1 MPFRLGPYLA
11 ESTIGMG
18 ALGAIIGGTNAI
30 AKNVEQVRT
39 GKITEAEAVKDIG
52 KEALK
57 NGVVTAA
64 TFVTVASFGGELIL
78 SVGLTLVI
86 GSTLKYAWDRS
97 YDSIN
102 DKNKVQSAA
111 KNKKKGQIVE
121 DNPKNMFSS
130 NNRFLSQKSL

>member
-1 MPFRLGPYLA
+1 LPFRLGPYLA
-11 ESTIGMG
+11 KSTIGMG
-18 ALGAIIGGTNAI
+18 CPWRYNWRNECDS
-30 AKNVEQVRT
+30 KNVEQVRT

-78 SVGLTLVI
+78 SIGLTLVI

-97 YDSIN
+97 YDFI
-102 DKNKVQSAA
+102 K
-111 KNKKKGQIVE
+111 
-121 DNPKNMFSS
+121 
-130 NNRFLSQKSL
+130 

>member
-11 ESTIGMG
+11 ETTIGMG

-30 AKNVEQVRT
+30 AKNVQQVRT
-39 GKITEAEAVKDIG
+39 GAITESEAVKDIG

-97 YDSIN
+97 YDSIQN
-102 DKNKVQSAA
+102 SKKTNGSFANA
-111 KNKKKGQIVE
+111 KKKI
-121 DNPKNMFSS
+121 KTA
-130 NNRFLSQKSL
+130 NNTSKINGYIDKALIQKLL

>member
-1 MPFRLGPYLA
+1 LPFRLGPYLA

-78 SVGLTLVI
+78 SIGLTLVI

-102 DKNKVQSAA
+102 DRNKIQSAA
-111 KNKKKGQIVE
+111 KNKKKSQMLE
-121 DNPKNMFSS
+121 NHQKNLFSP

>member
-18 ALGAIIGGTNAI
+18 ALGGIIGGTNAI
-30 AKNVEQVRT
+30 AKNVQQLRT
-39 GKITEAEAVKDIG
+39 GKITEAEAIKDIG

-78 SVGLTLVI
+78 SIGLTLVI

-102 DKNKVQSAA
+102 DKNKIQSVV
-111 KNKKKGQIVE
+111 KNKKQS
-121 DNPKNMFSS
+121 PKMENKTKNIISN
-130 NNRFLSQKSL
+130 NNRFISQKSC

>member
-18 ALGAIIGGTNAI
+18 ALGAIIGSTTAI
-30 AKNVEQVRT
+30 AKNVEQVRKGT
-39 GKITEAEAVKDIG
+39 ITESEAVKDIG

-97 YDSIN
+97 YDSLN
-102 DKNKVQSAA
+102 HKNNIKLGE
-111 KNKKKGQIVE
+111 KNKKKEIAIE
-121 DNPKNMFSS
+121 NNTSNMYRYKNAP
-130 NNRFLSQKSL
+130 LSQKS